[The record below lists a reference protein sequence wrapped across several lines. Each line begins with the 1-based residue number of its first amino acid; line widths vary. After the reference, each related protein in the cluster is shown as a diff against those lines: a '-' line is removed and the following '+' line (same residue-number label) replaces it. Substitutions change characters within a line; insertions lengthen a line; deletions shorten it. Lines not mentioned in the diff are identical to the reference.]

1 MGSLDRLLYVDD
13 SGSDRF
19 GWIVYGWVETT
30 PEGWRRALR
39 TWLEFRKQLW
49 EDHRIPPSQELHAT
63 DYINGRGNLSVDPV
77 ELKKDLGRLV
87 AEKCL
92 AVLRDCP
99 DIQVGAVCRHTN
111 LRGKDYSAER
121 GRVYEA
127 LVNRWDEELLEQDSF
142 ALVGMDGNGTEP
154 SYFDAHRGLKLDTR
168 RLIEDPMFH
177 DSKRSQWTQMADL
190 VAYIA
195 YCHVDR
201 HPRNEFAWEWYAAF
215 LSGSD
220 PFGEPQ
226 PLNS

>member
-1 MGSLDRLLYVDD
+1 M
-13 SGSDRF
+13 
-19 GWIVYGWVETT
+19 
-30 PEGWRRALR
+30 
-39 TWLEFRKQLW
+39 
-49 EDHRIPPSQELHAT
+49 
-63 DYINGRGNLSVDPV
+63 
-77 ELKKDLGRLV
+77 
-87 AEKCL
+87 
-92 AVLRDCP
+92 
-99 DIQVGAVCRHTN
+99 CRHTN